1 MKLGPI
7 ALKFKG
13 TVSFI
18 ERDAETYR
26 VVAKAQ
32 GNEEKARGAAR
43 ADVVFMLSEVDG
55 GTKISVESDI
65 TLAGSIAQYARGTAL
80 MQSTAQV
87 IMDQFAKN
95 LEANLMAGHEGV
107 EPQAAKEMGLAT
119 VMAKGLWNAGAGL
132 LKKGD
137 G

>member
-1 MKLGPI
+1 
-7 ALKFKG
+7 
-13 TVSFI
+13 
-18 ERDAETYR
+18 
-26 VVAKAQ
+26 
-32 GNEEKARGAAR
+32 
-43 ADVVFMLSEVDG
+43 
-55 GTKISVESDI
+55 
-65 TLAGSIAQYARGTAL
+65 

-95 LEANLMAGHEGV
+95 LEANLMAGHEGALP
-107 EPQAAKEMGLAT
+107 EAAKELGLAS